1 MSATAKRNLSERGNS
16 MPKLYRAALYMRLSK
31 DDDGASESASIATQ
45 RKMLRA
51 YAQENGYIVADE
63 YIEACDILEPTQR
76 IQQNQGF
83 KGWSNFFQSISHS
96 RGLCRAT

>member
-1 MSATAKRNLSERGNS
+1 MHTQKYTI
-16 MPKLYRAALYMRLSK
+16 LYARLSRE
-31 DDDGASESASIATQ
+31 DGEDGTSGSILNQ
-45 RKMLRA
+45 LNMLRD
-51 YAQENGYIVADE
+51 YAERNGFSPYFE
-63 YIEACDILEPTQR
+63 LQEACDILEPTQR